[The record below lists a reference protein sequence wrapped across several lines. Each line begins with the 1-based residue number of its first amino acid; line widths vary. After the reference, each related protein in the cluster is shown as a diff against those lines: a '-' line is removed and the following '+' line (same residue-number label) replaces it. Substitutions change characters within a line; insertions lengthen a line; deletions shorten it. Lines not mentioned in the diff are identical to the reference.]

1 MSSAKGSSL
10 IGLLAGLLDGD
21 STADL
26 AAAVQGLLDFAKAD
40 HEWTVTV
47 RHAHPSLDDEGG
59 GGDE

>member
-40 HEWTVTV
+40 HRWDVVVRV
-47 RHAHPSLDDEGG
+47 RHNEG

>member
-40 HEWTVTV
+40 HRWDVVVRV
-47 RHAHPSLDDEGG
+47 RHNES